1 MSTTTMVRP
10 ASAGTRGVSFARVLY
25 SEWLKLVTVRS
36 TFWTT
41 AISLVL
47 AAGIALLLGA
57 TYSTDGTAAAP
68 GGGPG
73 GGGGGAAVA
82 TSASDFALTGT
93 TVSMTFIALIVGV
106 LGVLSIGGEYAS
118 LQIRSSYTAVPHRS
132 PALVAKG
139 LVIGAWSFVLGLV
152 VAFGGFGII
161 AALLGGKGLEVTF
174 DGDTVG
180 ALLGAAW
187 YLAIIGVFAV
197 GLGAVVRASAA
208 GISILTVLLFVAP
221 TILTLIGALLQADW
235 ATDVSKVLLS
245 AAGGD
250 LFAAAG
256 SAGLDLWAVV
266 LTLVAWIAAVWVP
279 ALVLTTARD
288 V

>member
-1 MSTTTMVRP
+1 MTTTTAARST
-10 ASAGTRGVSFARVLY
+10 SAGVHGVSFARVLH

-41 AISLVL
+41 AISIVL
-47 AAGIALLLGA
+47 AAGIALLLGS
-57 TYSTDGTAAAP
+57 TYSTDGTGAAP

-73 GGGGGAAVA
+73 GGGPAVSTGAG
-82 TSASDFALTGT
+82 DFALIGT

-106 LGVLSIGGEYAS
+106 LGVLSIGGEYAT
-118 LQIRSSYTAVPHRS
+118 LQIRSSYTAVPRRS

-139 LVIGAWSFVLGLV
+139 LVVGAWSFVLGLV

-161 AALLGGKGLEVTF
+161 AALLGGKGAEVTF

-180 ALLGAAW
+180 ALLGAAS
-187 YLAIIGVFAV
+187 YLAIVGVFAV

-221 TILTLIGALLQADW
+221 TILSLIGALLQAEW

-266 LTLVAWIAAVWVP
+266 LTLVAWIAAAWIP
-279 ALVLTTARD
+279 ALVLTSARD

>member
-1 MSTTTMVRP
+1 MSTITTVRTTT
-10 ASAGTRGVSFARVLY
+10 SAGTRGVSFARVLY

-41 AISLVL
+41 AISIVL

-57 TYSTDGTAAAP
+57 TYSTDGTSAAT

-73 GGGGGAAVA
+73 GGPALA
-82 TSASDFALTGT
+82 TNASDFALSGT

-106 LGVLSIGGEYAS
+106 LGVLSIGGEYAT

-139 LVIGAWSFVLGLV
+139 LVVGAWSFVLGLV

-180 ALLGAAW
+180 ALLGAAS
-187 YLAIIGVFAV
+187 YLAIVGVIAV

-208 GISILTVLLFVAP
+208 GISIVTVLLFVAP
-221 TILTLIGALLQADW
+221 AVLNLIGALLQADW

-250 LFAAAG
+250 LFAVAG

-266 LTLVAWIAAVWVP
+266 LTLVAWIAAAWVP
-279 ALVLTTARD
+279 AVVLTTARD